1 MMYINGEWLET
12 DQVFEV
18 DNPATGE
25 RAGTVYF
32 AGEEETN
39 SAIQAAEKAFPQWA
53 ALTAEQRSSYL
64 WRIVEKLGEKREE
77 IAQIIT
83 KEMGKTIHHARQEVG
98 STIAFFQWYAEEAR
112 RIYGDIISPSIT
124 NKRIQVTRQPVG
136 VVGAITPWN
145 FPLSMAARKLGP
157 ALATGCTVILRP
169 SREAPLSSV
178 ALFKI
183 FDEIGLPKGVANLVI
198 GQSGPIVNTIMNSNI
213 VKKVSFTGST
223 EVGKI
228 LIAQSAKTVK
238 RVSMELGGHAPF
250 IVFDDAD
257 IDLAVEGLV
266 KSKFGSN
273 GQQCICPNRIYVQD
287 KVYEEFAEKL
297 KDKVQTIKVGNGL
310 DEQNEMGPLVNAG
323 AIEKVQEQVDD
334 AVQLGA
340 CILNGG
346 KRLSDGSYSNGNFYD
361 PTVLSNVT
369 DNMLITREETFGPVI
384 PLLRFSSEEEVIE
397 RANAIEY
404 GLASYFYTK
413 DLSRTYRVSEQLEY
427 GMVGVNDAIPFAV
440 QAPFGGVKESGMGRE
455 GGKYGLDDYLDTK
468 MISVQ
473 I

>member
-1 MMYINGEWLET
+1 MYINGEWLET

-18 DNPATGE
+18 NNPATGE
-25 RAGTVYF
+25 KAGTVYF

-39 SAIQAAEKAFPQWA
+39 LAIQAAEKAFPQWA

-98 STIAFFQWYAEEAR
+98 SAIAFFQWYAEEAR
-112 RIYGDIISPSIT
+112 RIYGDIISPSIA
-124 NKRIQVTRQPVG
+124 NKRIQVIRQPIG

-198 GQSGPIVNTIMNSNI
+198 GQSGPIVNTIMNSSI

-228 LIAQSAKTVK
+228 LIGQSAKTVK

-297 KDKVQTIKVGNGL
+297 KEKVQTIKVGNGL

-340 CILNGG
+340 SILNGG
-346 KRLSDGSYSNGNFYD
+346 RRLSDGSYSNGNFYD

-413 DLSRTYRVSEQLEY
+413 DLSRKYRVSEQLEY

-455 GGKYGLDDYLDTK
+455 GGKYGLDDYLETK

>member
-12 DQVFEV
+12 NQVFEV
-18 DNPATGE
+18 NNPATGE
-25 RAGTVYF
+25 KAGTVYF

-39 SAIQAAEKAFPQWA
+39 LAIQAAEKAFPQWA
-53 ALTAEQRSSYL
+53 GLTAEHRSSYL
-64 WRIVEKLGEKREE
+64 WRIVEKLGGKREE

-83 KEMGKTIHHARQEVG
+83 NEMGKTIHHARQEVG
-98 STIAFFQWYAEEAR
+98 SAIAFFQWYAEEAR
-112 RIYGDIISPSIT
+112 RIYGDIISPSIP
-124 NKRIQVTRQPVG
+124 NKRIQVIRQPVG

-198 GQSGPIVNTIMNSNI
+198 GQSGPIVNTIMNSSI

-228 LIAQSAKTVK
+228 LIGQSAKTVK

-257 IDLAVEGLV
+257 IDLAVEGLI

-297 KDKVQTIKVGNGL
+297 KEKVQTIKVGNGL

-413 DLSRTYRVSEQLEY
+413 DLSRKYRVSEQLEY

>member
-12 DQVFEV
+12 NQVFEV
-18 DNPATGE
+18 NNPATGE
-25 RAGTVYF
+25 KAGTVYF

-39 SAIQAAEKAFPQWA
+39 LAIQAAEKAFPQWA
-53 ALTAEQRSSYL
+53 GLTAEHRSSYL

-98 STIAFFQWYAEEAR
+98 SAIAFFQWYAEEAR
-112 RIYGDIISPSIT
+112 RIYGDIISPSIA
-124 NKRIQVTRQPVG
+124 NKRIQVIRQPVG

-198 GQSGPIVNTIMNSNI
+198 GQSGPIVNTIMNSSI

-228 LIAQSAKTVK
+228 LIGQSAKTVK

-297 KDKVQTIKVGNGL
+297 KEKVQTIKVGNGL

-413 DLSRTYRVSEQLEY
+413 DLSRKYRVSEQLEY

>member
-18 DNPATGE
+18 NNPATGE
-25 RAGTVYF
+25 KAGTVYF

-39 SAIQAAEKAFPQWA
+39 LAIQAAEKAFPQWA

-98 STIAFFQWYAEEAR
+98 SAIAFFQWYAEEAR
-112 RIYGDIISPSIT
+112 RIYGDIISPSIA
-124 NKRIQVTRQPVG
+124 NKRIQVIRQPIG

-198 GQSGPIVNTIMNSNI
+198 GQSGPIVNTIMNSSI

-228 LIAQSAKTVK
+228 LIGQSAKTVK

-297 KDKVQTIKVGNGL
+297 KEKVQTIKVGNGL

-346 KRLSDGSYSNGNFYD
+346 RRLSDGSYSNGNFYD

-413 DLSRTYRVSEQLEY
+413 DLSRKYRVSEQLEY

-455 GGKYGLDDYLDTK
+455 GGKYGLDDYLETK

>member
-1 MMYINGEWLET
+1 MYINGEWLQT

-18 DNPATGE
+18 NNPATGE
-25 RAGTVYF
+25 KVDTVYF
-32 AGEEETN
+32 VGEEETN
-39 SAIQAAEKAFPQWA
+39 WAIEAAEAAFPQWA
-53 ALTAEQRSSYL
+53 ALTAEQRSFYL
-64 WRIVEKLGEKREE
+64 WRIVEKLQEKKEE
-77 IAQIIT
+77 LAQIIT

-112 RIYGDIISPSIT
+112 RIYGDIIPPSVA
-124 NKRIQVTRQPVG
+124 NKRIQAIRQPIG

-157 ALATGCTVILRP
+157 ALATGCTVILKP
-169 SREAPLSSV
+169 SKEAPLSSV

-198 GQSGPIVNTIMNSNI
+198 GSSGPIANTLMNS
-213 VKKVSFTGST
+213 KVVRKISFTGST
-223 EVGKI
+223 EVGKV
-228 LIAQSAKTVK
+228 LIAQSAQTVK

-257 IDLAVEGLV
+257 IDLAIDGLV
-266 KSKFGSN
+266 RSKFGSN
-273 GQQCICPNRIYVQD
+273 GQQCVCPNRIYVQESI
-287 KVYEEFAEKL
+287 YAEFAEKL
-297 KDKVQTIKVGNGL
+297 KEKVQNIKVGNGL
-310 DEQNEMGPLVNAG
+310 DEQNEMGPLTNEE
-323 AIEKVQEQVDD
+323 AIVKIQEQVDN
-334 AVQLGA
+334 AVHHGA

-346 KRLSDGSYSNGNFYD
+346 KRLSDGAYSKGYFYT
-361 PTVLSNVT
+361 PTVLSDVT
-369 DNMLITREETFGPVI
+369 DNMLITKEETFGPVI
-384 PLLRFSSEEEVIE
+384 PLLKFQSEEEVIK
-397 RANAIEY
+397 RANDIEY

-413 DLSRTYRVSEQLEY
+413 NLSRKYRVSEQLNY

-440 QAPFGGVKESGMGRE
+440 QVPFGGVKESGMGRE
-455 GGKYGLDDYLDTK
+455 GGKYGLDDYLDIK

>member
-1 MMYINGEWLET
+1 MMYINGEWLKT

-18 DNPATGE
+18 NNPATGE
-25 RAGTVYF
+25 KAGTVYF

-39 SAIQAAEKAFPQWA
+39 LAIQAAEKAFPQWA
-53 ALTAEQRSSYL
+53 GLTAEQRSSYL
-64 WRIVEKLGEKREE
+64 WRIVEKLGEKREG

-98 STIAFFQWYAEEAR
+98 SAIAFFQWYAEEAR
-112 RIYGDIISPSIT
+112 RIYGDIISPSIA
-124 NKRIQVTRQPVG
+124 NKRIQVIRQPVG

-198 GQSGPIVNTIMNSNI
+198 GQSGPIVNTIMNSSI

-297 KDKVQTIKVGNGL
+297 KEKVQTIKVGNGL

-384 PLLRFSSEEEVIE
+384 PLLRFSSEEEIIE

-413 DLSRTYRVSEQLEY
+413 DLSRKYRVSEQLEY

>member
-1 MMYINGEWLET
+1 MYINGEWLET
-12 DQVFEV
+12 DKVFEV
-18 DNPATGE
+18 NNPATGE
-25 RAGTVYF
+25 TVDTVYF
-32 AGEEETN
+32 VGEEETN
-39 SAIQAAEKAFPQWA
+39 AAIQAAKNAFPQWS

-64 WRIVEKLGEKREE
+64 WRIVEKLGEKKEE

-98 STIAFFQWYAEEAR
+98 STIAFFHWYAEEAR
-112 RIYGDIISPSIT
+112 RVYGDVIPPSIA
-124 NKRIQVTRQPVG
+124 NKRIQAIRQPIG
-136 VVGAITPWN
+136 VVAAITPWN

-183 FDEIGLPKGVANLVI
+183 IDEVGLPKGVANLLI
-198 GQSGPIVNTIMNSNI
+198 GQSGPIVNTIMNSSI

-228 LIAQSAKTVK
+228 LIEQSAKTVK

-257 IDLAVEGLV
+257 IDLAVNGLV
-266 KSKFGSN
+266 ISKFGSN
-273 GQQCICPNRIYVQD
+273 GQQCICPNRIYVQEN
-287 KVYEEFAEKL
+287 VYEEFAEKL
-297 KDKVQTIKVGNGL
+297 KEKVQTIKVGNGL
-310 DEQNEMGPLVNAG
+310 DEQNGMGPLIYED
-323 AIEKVQEQVDD
+323 AIGKVQEQVDD
-334 AVQLGA
+334 AVLLGA
-340 CILNGG
+340 CVLNGG
-346 KRLSDGSYSNGNFYD
+346 KRLTGEDYSNGYFYP
-361 PTVLSNVT
+361 PTVLADVT
-369 DNMLITREETFGPVI
+369 DEMLITREETFGPVI
-384 PLLRFSSEEEVIE
+384 PLIKFKSEEEVIE

-413 DLSRTYRVSEQLEY
+413 DLSRKYRVSEQLEY

-440 QAPFGGVKESGMGRE
+440 QVPFGGVKESGMGRE
-455 GGKYGLDDYLDTK
+455 GGKYGMDDYLDIK

>member
-1 MMYINGEWLET
+1 MYINGEWLET
-12 DQVFEV
+12 DKVFEV
-18 DNPATGE
+18 NNPATGE
-25 RAGTVYF
+25 TVDTVYF
-32 AGEEETN
+32 VGEEETN
-39 SAIQAAEKAFPQWA
+39 AAIQAAKNAFPQWS

-64 WRIVEKLGEKREE
+64 WRIVEKLGENKEE

-98 STIAFFQWYAEEAR
+98 STIAFLQWYAEEAR
-112 RIYGDIISPSIT
+112 RVYGDVIPPSIA
-124 NKRIQVTRQPVG
+124 NKRIQAIRQPIG
-136 VVGAITPWN
+136 VVAAITPWN

-183 FDEIGLPKGVANLVI
+183 IDEVGLPKGVANLLI
-198 GQSGPIVNTIMNSNI
+198 GQSGPIVNTIMNSSI

-228 LIAQSAKTVK
+228 LIEQSAKTVK

-257 IDLAVEGLV
+257 IDLAVNGLV
-266 KSKFGSN
+266 ISKFGSN
-273 GQQCICPNRIYVQD
+273 GQQCICPNRIYVQEN
-287 KVYEEFAEKL
+287 VYEEFAEKL
-297 KDKVQTIKVGNGL
+297 KEKVQTIKVGNGL
-310 DEQNEMGPLVNAG
+310 DEQNGMGPLIYED
-323 AIEKVQEQVDD
+323 AIDKVQEQVDD
-334 AVQLGA
+334 AVLLGA
-340 CILNGG
+340 CVLNGG
-346 KRLSDGSYSNGNFYD
+346 KRLTREDYSNGYFYP
-361 PTVLSNVT
+361 PTVLADVT
-369 DNMLITREETFGPVI
+369 DEMLITREETFGPVI
-384 PLLRFSSEEEVIE
+384 PLIKFKSEEEVIE

-413 DLSRTYRVSEQLEY
+413 DLSRKYRVSEQLEY

-440 QAPFGGVKESGMGRE
+440 QVPFGGVKESGMGRE
-455 GGKYGLDDYLDTK
+455 GGKYGMDDYLDIK

>member
-18 DNPATGE
+18 NNPATGDK
-25 RAGTVYF
+25 AGTVYF

-39 SAIQAAEKAFPQWA
+39 LAIQAAEKAFPQWA
-53 ALTAEQRSSYL
+53 GLTAEHRSSYL

-98 STIAFFQWYAEEAR
+98 SAIAFFQWYAEEAR
-112 RIYGDIISPSIT
+112 RIYGDIISPSIP
-124 NKRIQVTRQPVG
+124 NKRIQVIRQPVG

-198 GQSGPIVNTIMNSNI
+198 GQSGPIVNTIMNSSI

-228 LIAQSAKTVK
+228 LIGQSAKTVK

-297 KDKVQTIKVGNGL
+297 KEKVQTIKVGNGL

-413 DLSRTYRVSEQLEY
+413 DLSRKYRVSEQLEY

>member
-12 DQVFEV
+12 NQVFEV
-18 DNPATGE
+18 NNPATGE
-25 RAGTVYF
+25 KAGTVYF

-39 SAIQAAEKAFPQWA
+39 LAIQAAEKAFPQWA
-53 ALTAEQRSSYL
+53 GLTAEHRSSYL

-98 STIAFFQWYAEEAR
+98 SAIAFFQWYAEEAR
-112 RIYGDIISPSIT
+112 RIYGDIISPSIP
-124 NKRIQVTRQPVG
+124 NKRIQVIRQPVG

-198 GQSGPIVNTIMNSNI
+198 GQSGPIVNTIMNSSI

-228 LIAQSAKTVK
+228 LIGQSAKTVK

-257 IDLAVEGLV
+257 IDLAVEGLI

-297 KDKVQTIKVGNGL
+297 KEKVQTIKVGNGL

-346 KRLSDGSYSNGNFYD
+346 KRLSDGSYSIGNFYD

-413 DLSRTYRVSEQLEY
+413 DLSRKYRVSEQLEY

>member
-1 MMYINGEWLET
+1 MYINGEWLKT
-12 DQVFEV
+12 DQIFEV
-18 DNPATGE
+18 NNPATGE
-25 RAGTVYF
+25 KAGTVYF
-32 AGEEETN
+32 VGEEETN
-39 SAIQAAEKAFPQWA
+39 SAIQAAEDAFPQWA
-53 ALTAEQRSSYL
+53 ALTAEQRGSYL
-64 WRIVEKLGEKREE
+64 WKIVEKLGEKKEE
-77 IAQIIT
+77 IAEIIT
-83 KEMGKTIHHARQEVG
+83 KEMGKSIHHARQEVG
-98 STIAFFQWYAEEAR
+98 SAMAFFQWYAEEAR
-112 RIYGDIISPSIT
+112 RVYGDIIPPSIA
-124 NKRIQVTRQPVG
+124 NKRIQVIRQPIG

-198 GQSGPIVNTIMNSNI
+198 GQSGPIVNTIMDSSI

-223 EVGKI
+223 NVGKI
-228 LIAQSAKTVK
+228 LIGQSAKTVK

-257 IDLAVEGLV
+257 LDLAVEGLV

-297 KDKVQTIKVGNGL
+297 KEKVQTIKVGNGL
-310 DEQNEMGPLVNAG
+310 NENNEMGPLINEE
-323 AIEKVQEQVDD
+323 AIVKVQEQVDD
-334 AVQLGA
+334 AVKLGA

-346 KRLSDGSYSNGNFYD
+346 KRLSDGSRSNGSFYD

-369 DNMLITREETFGPVI
+369 DNMLITKEETFGPVI
-384 PLLRFSSEEEVIE
+384 PLLRFSNEEEVIE

-413 DLSRTYRVSEQLEY
+413 DLSRNYRVSEQLEY
-427 GMVGVNDAIPFAV
+427 GIVGVNDAIPFAV
-440 QAPFGGVKESGMGRE
+440 QAPFGGVKESGMGSE
-455 GGKYGLDDYLDTK
+455 GGKYGLDDYLITK

>member
-1 MMYINGEWLET
+1 MYINGEWLET

-18 DNPATGE
+18 NNPATGE
-25 RAGTVYF
+25 KAGTVYF

-39 SAIQAAEKAFPQWA
+39 LAIQAAEKAFPQWA

-98 STIAFFQWYAEEAR
+98 SAIAFFQWYAEEAR
-112 RIYGDIISPSIT
+112 RIYGDIISPSIA
-124 NKRIQVTRQPVG
+124 NKRIQVIRQPIG

-198 GQSGPIVNTIMNSNI
+198 GQSGPIVNTIMNSSI

-228 LIAQSAKTVK
+228 LIGQSAKTVK

-297 KDKVQTIKVGNGL
+297 KEKVQTIKVGNGL

-346 KRLSDGSYSNGNFYD
+346 RRLSDGSYSNGNFYD

-413 DLSRTYRVSEQLEY
+413 DLSRKYRVSEQLEY

-455 GGKYGLDDYLDTK
+455 GGKYGLDDYLETK

>member
-1 MMYINGEWLET
+1 MYINGEWLKT

-18 DNPATGE
+18 NNPATGE
-25 RAGTVYF
+25 KAGTVYF
-32 AGEEETN
+32 ASEEETN
-39 SAIQAAEKAFPQWA
+39 LAIQAAEKAFPQWA
-53 ALTAEQRSSYL
+53 GLTAEQRSSYL
-64 WRIVEKLGEKREE
+64 WRIVEKLGEKREG

-98 STIAFFQWYAEEAR
+98 SAIAFFQWYAEEAR
-112 RIYGDIISPSIT
+112 RIYGDIISPSIA
-124 NKRIQVTRQPVG
+124 NKRIQVIRQPVG

-198 GQSGPIVNTIMNSNI
+198 GQSGPIVNTIMNSSI

-297 KDKVQTIKVGNGL
+297 KEKVQTIKVGNGL

-384 PLLRFSSEEEVIE
+384 PLLRFSSEEEIIE

-413 DLSRTYRVSEQLEY
+413 DLSRKYRVSEQLEY

>member
-1 MMYINGEWLET
+1 MYINGEWLET
-12 DQVFEV
+12 NQVFEV
-18 DNPATGE
+18 NNPATGE
-25 RAGTVYF
+25 KAGTVYF

-39 SAIQAAEKAFPQWA
+39 LAIQAAEKAFPQWA
-53 ALTAEQRSSYL
+53 GLTAEHRSSYL

-98 STIAFFQWYAEEAR
+98 SAIAFFQWYAEEAR
-112 RIYGDIISPSIT
+112 RIYGDIISPSIA
-124 NKRIQVTRQPVG
+124 NKRIQVIRQPVG

-198 GQSGPIVNTIMNSNI
+198 GQSGPIVNTIMNSSI

-228 LIAQSAKTVK
+228 LIGQSAKTVK

-297 KDKVQTIKVGNGL
+297 KEKVQTIKVGNGL

-413 DLSRTYRVSEQLEY
+413 DLSRKYRVSEQLEY

>member
-1 MMYINGEWLET
+1 MYINGEWLKT
-12 DQVFEV
+12 DQIFEV
-18 DNPATGE
+18 NNPATGE
-25 RAGTVYF
+25 KAGTVYF
-32 AGEEETN
+32 VGEEETN
-39 SAIQAAEKAFPQWA
+39 SAIQAAEDAFPQWA
-53 ALTAEQRSSYL
+53 ALTAEQRGSYL
-64 WRIVEKLGEKREE
+64 WKIVEKLGEKKEE
-77 IAQIIT
+77 IAEIIT
-83 KEMGKTIHHARQEVG
+83 KEMGKSIHHARQEVG
-98 STIAFFQWYAEEAR
+98 SAMAFFQWYAEEAR
-112 RIYGDIISPSIT
+112 RVYGDIIPPSIA
-124 NKRIQVTRQPVG
+124 NKRIQVIRQPIG

-198 GQSGPIVNTIMNSNI
+198 GQSGPIVNTIMDSSI

-223 EVGKI
+223 NVGKI
-228 LIAQSAKTVK
+228 LIGQSAKTVK

-257 IDLAVEGLV
+257 LDLAVEGLV

-297 KDKVQTIKVGNGL
+297 KEKVQTIKVGNGL
-310 DEQNEMGPLVNAG
+310 NENNEMGPLINEE
-323 AIEKVQEQVDD
+323 AIVKVQEQVDD
-334 AVQLGA
+334 AVKLGA

-346 KRLSDGSYSNGNFYD
+346 KRLSDGSRSNGSFYD

-369 DNMLITREETFGPVI
+369 DNMLITKEETFGPVI

-413 DLSRTYRVSEQLEY
+413 DLSRNYRVSEQLEY

-440 QAPFGGVKESGMGRE
+440 QAPFGGVKESGMGSE
-455 GGKYGLDDYLDTK
+455 GGKYGLDDYLITK

>member
-1 MMYINGEWLET
+1 MYINGEWLKT
-12 DQVFEV
+12 DQIFEV
-18 DNPATGE
+18 NNPATGE
-25 RAGTVYF
+25 KAGTVYF
-32 AGEEETN
+32 VGEEETN
-39 SAIQAAEKAFPQWA
+39 SAIQAAEDAFPQWA
-53 ALTAEQRSSYL
+53 ALTAEQRGSYL
-64 WRIVEKLGEKREE
+64 WKIVEKLGEKKEE
-77 IAQIIT
+77 IAEIIT
-83 KEMGKTIHHARQEVG
+83 KEMGKSIHHARQEVG
-98 STIAFFQWYAEEAR
+98 SAMAFFQWYAEEAR
-112 RIYGDIISPSIT
+112 RVYGDIIPPSIA
-124 NKRIQVTRQPVG
+124 NKRIQVIRQPIG

-198 GQSGPIVNTIMNSNI
+198 GQSGPIVNTIMDSSI

-223 EVGKI
+223 NVGKI
-228 LIAQSAKTVK
+228 LIGQSAKTVK

-257 IDLAVEGLV
+257 LDLAVEGLV

-297 KDKVQTIKVGNGL
+297 KEKVQTIKVGNGL
-310 DEQNEMGPLVNAG
+310 NENNEMGPLINEE
-323 AIEKVQEQVDD
+323 AIVKVQEQVDD
-334 AVQLGA
+334 AVKLGA

-346 KRLSDGSYSNGNFYD
+346 KRLSDGSRSNGSFYD

-369 DNMLITREETFGPVI
+369 DNMLITKEETFGPVI
-384 PLLRFSSEEEVIE
+384 PLLRFSNEEEVIE

-413 DLSRTYRVSEQLEY
+413 DLSRNYRVSEQLEY

-440 QAPFGGVKESGMGRE
+440 QAPFGGVKESGMGSE
-455 GGKYGLDDYLDTK
+455 GGKYGLDDYLITK

>member
-1 MMYINGEWLET
+1 MYINGEWLET

-18 DNPATGE
+18 NNPATGE
-25 RAGTVYF
+25 KAGTVYF

-39 SAIQAAEKAFPQWA
+39 LAIQAAEKAFPQWA
-53 ALTAEQRSSYL
+53 GLTAEQRSSYL
-64 WRIVEKLGEKREE
+64 WRIVEKVGEKREE
-77 IAQIIT
+77 IARIIT

-98 STIAFFQWYAEEAR
+98 SAIAFFQWYAEEAR
-112 RIYGDIISPSIT
+112 RIYGDIISPSIA
-124 NKRIQVTRQPVG
+124 NKRIQVIRQPVG

-198 GQSGPIVNTIMNSNI
+198 GQSGPIVNTIMNSSI

-228 LIAQSAKTVK
+228 LIGQSAKTVK

-266 KSKFGSN
+266 RSKFGSN

-297 KDKVQTIKVGNGL
+297 KEKVQTIKVGNGL
-310 DEQNEMGPLVNAG
+310 DEQNEMGPLVNAE

-384 PLLRFSSEEEVIE
+384 PLLKFSSEEEVIE

-413 DLSRTYRVSEQLEY
+413 DLSRKYRVSEQLEY